1 MGTEAGTTDTEPAI
15 GEADYHCSV
24 EVSTNF
30 AVVLII
36 FRKCASLL
44 KPPTSAVHIPLV
56 KKIGTFVHKHL
67 YQQLLVIKVW
77 SPVTEYFF
85 GQARA
90 NFR

>member
-15 GEADYHCSV
+15 GEADYHWSV

-44 KPPTSAVHIPLV
+44 KPVTSAVHLPLV
-56 KKIGTFVHKHL
+56 KIGTFVHKDL
-67 YQQLLVIKVW
+67 YQRIW
-77 SPVTEYFF
+77 SAKF
-85 GQARA
+85 GHLSLN
-90 NFR
+90 NFLDK